1 MAQILLN
8 IPDAMK
14 DEITK
19 VVGLREVSKFIRD
32 AIAEKLE
39 KCDKIKILHVLP
51 PS

>member
-14 DEITK
+14 DEIVK
-19 VVGLREVSKFIRD
+19 AAGLREVSKFIRD

-39 KCDKIKILHVLP
+39 KCDKIKIPHDILP
-51 PS
+51 S